1 MRKLCAGL
9 LGLALASAPAL
20 TANAADWYRGTQAP
34 AGYAPVPYPVPV
46 WAGFYAGVNL
56 GYGWSTQSDQLACTS
71 ATCVAMTGA
80 PFGGVSPSG
89 WLGGV
94 QFGYNWQSLLGYS
107 PLVLGI
113 ETDVQASSVYGQG
126 SDAAGDFYHSRL
138 EALGTLRGRIGYALD
153 CTLFYF
159 TGGLAWGTM
168 LNEAVVAASGA
179 DFTTNPTVTGY
190 VLGGGVEYKFWR
202 DLAVKVE
209 YQYVN
214 LGKNNPLDTTVP
226 LGAYTANG
234 GTIRDDAFNTVRV
247 GLNWWPFG
255 SYVPLPLK

>member
-1 MRKLCAGL
+1 MKNAAL
-9 LGLALASAPAL
+9 LGLALTGALALPAG
-20 TANAADWYRGTQAP
+20 AADWYGGSEAP
-34 AGYAPVPYPVPV
+34 APYAVLAVPVPV

-56 GYGWSTQSDQLACTS
+56 GYGWATASGQLACTS
-71 ATCVAMTGA
+71 ATCIAMTGA

-94 QFGYNWQSLLGYS
+94 QFGYNWQGLFGYS

-126 SDAAGDFYHSRL
+126 SDAAGDFFHSRL
-138 EALGTLRGRIGYALD
+138 EALGTVRGRIGYALD
-153 CTLFYF
+153 CTLLYF

-168 LNEAVVAASGA
+168 LNEANLGATSGA
-179 DFTTNPTVTGY
+179 DYYTNPTVTGY

-202 DLAVKVE
+202 DLSVKVE
-209 YQYVN
+209 YQYIN
-214 LGKNNPLDTTVP
+214 LGKNNPVDIATGT
-226 LGAYTANG
+226 GTYTANG
-234 GTIRDDAFNTVRV
+234 GTLRDDAFNTVRV

-255 SYVPLPLK
+255 NYVPLPLK